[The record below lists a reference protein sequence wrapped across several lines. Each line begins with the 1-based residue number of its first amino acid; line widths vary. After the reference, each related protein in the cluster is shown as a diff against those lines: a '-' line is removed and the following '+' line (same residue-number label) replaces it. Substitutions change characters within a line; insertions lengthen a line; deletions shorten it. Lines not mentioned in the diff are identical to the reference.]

1 MMTENQKR
9 SRCSACRELACLVL
23 AACCACASGA
33 QQTATPPSMA
43 QQASVQHDA
52 GTYRISGRVVDAQGG
67 TPLARCVV
75 EIVDVKHGFGART
88 VLTGEDG
95 RFLFEGV
102 SPSKYRLSASKHG
115 FVTQSYEQH
124 DNFST
129 AIAVG
134 PELVSE
140 DLLFKLTPGAI
151 LSGTVTDESGEP
163 VRQAQMKL
171 FRDQDADGIRSTQQQ
186 AITNTDDRGAFEI
199 ANMDRAHT
207 SCQPRRSPGTQG
219 RCRG

>member
-1 MMTENQKR
+1 MT
-9 SRCSACRELACLVL
+9 
-23 AACCACASGA
+23 
-33 QQTATPPSMA
+33 QQST
-43 QQASVQHDA
+43 QA
-52 GTYRISGRVVDAQGG
+52 YRISGRVVDAQGG

-124 DNFST
+124 DEFST

-134 PELVSE
+134 PGLVSE

-151 LSGTVTDESGEP
+151 LAGTVTDESGEP
-163 VRQAQMKL
+163 VRQAQVKL
-171 FRDQDADGIRSTQQQ
+171 FRDQDADGIRSTRQQ
-186 AITNTDDRGAFEI
+186 ATTYTDDRGAFEI
-199 ANMDRAHT
+199 ARYRDREHT
-207 SCQPRRSPGTQG
+207 SYPSLRDPGTHGTSRGPPVPRRTIPLWTSRIRLCTTPT
-219 RCRG
+219 